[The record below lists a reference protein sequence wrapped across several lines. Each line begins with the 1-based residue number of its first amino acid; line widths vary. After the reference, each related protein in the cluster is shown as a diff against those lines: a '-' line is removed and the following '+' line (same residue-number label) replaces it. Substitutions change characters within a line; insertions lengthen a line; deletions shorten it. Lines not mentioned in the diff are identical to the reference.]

1 MNTMNTMP
9 NPRAATQR
17 LSAFA
22 LALLMTVAMLATVD
36 HLATSDAPAAQL
48 ARSEAGTAR
57 S

>member
-1 MNTMNTMP
+1 MNKMP
-9 NPRAATQR
+9 NPHAAMHR

-22 LALLMTVAMLATVD
+22 LALLMTVSMLATVE

-48 ARSEAGTAR
+48 ARAEASAAR